1 MPAVVV
7 REYARLTT
15 APLAQSTLDAAH
27 ISPSAFSWLVK
38 LGQQFKANG
47 LQLLELDDQQW
58 LRLDNYVGVL
68 ESPCGQVIEILP
80 KHRVE
85 SDCKQSARKL
95 LRKLILNALQL
106 KQRETEHTD
115 IERFDAPLP
124 EWLMAQFLTE
134 LDSLVKR
141 GLRFDYQR
149 VEEPQRFLR
158 GQLDVVK
165 QLRQPA
171 GREHIFNIRHDI
183 FTANRPENRLLK
195 AALLRVCKTTQDNDN
210 WRLAHE
216 LQSILQ
222 ELPAS
227 TDIQAD
233 FTAWQSDRLMA
244 HYQSIKPWCEFVL
257 SQHVPLAVQGQWQGI
272 SMLFPM
278 ERLFESY
285 VATAL
290 DSAAKCIPGING
302 EVNTQLASKHLCT
315 HQGKDFFQLK
325 PDLQL
330 LLGAKCWI
338 IDTKWKL
345 LDAASREN
353 KYGLSQQDFYQLF
366 AYGQYYLGGEGT
378 LVLVYPAWQKFP
390 AAAQLADFRFNDKLT
405 LWVLPFDLE
414 AEDAAKNLISNLQ
427 NAFKEQLN
435 LSEAVAALAEV
446 ET

>member
-1 MPAVVV
+1 MQPVVV

-15 APLAQSTLDAAH
+15 APLAQNTLDAAH
-27 ISPSAFSWLVK
+27 IAPSAFSWLVK

-47 LQLLELDDQQW
+47 LQLLELDDQKW

-85 SDCKQSARKL
+85 GECKQSARKL
-95 LRKLILNALQL
+95 LRKLILSAMQL

-115 IERFDAPLP
+115 IELFEAPLP
-124 EWLMAQFLTE
+124 EWLMAQFLIE
-134 LDSLVKR
+134 LDNLVKR

-149 VEEPQRFLR
+149 IEESQRFLR

-165 QLRQPA
+165 QLRQPV

-183 FTANRPENRLLK
+183 FAANRPENRLLK
-195 AALLRVCKTTQDNDN
+195 AALLRVCKITQDNDN

-216 LQSILQ
+216 LQSLLH

-233 FTAWQSDRLMA
+233 FTAWRSDRLMA
-244 HYQSIKPWCEFVL
+244 HYQAIKPWCEFVL
-257 SQHVPLAVQGQWQGI
+257 SQHVPLAVQGEWQGI

-285 VATAL
+285 VAAEL
-290 DSAAKCIPGING
+290 DAGVQRMSGVKG
-302 EVNTQLASKHLCT
+302 EVRTQLASEYLCT
-315 HQGKDFFQLK
+315 HQRKGFFQLQ

-330 LLGAKCWI
+330 KLGAEHWI
-338 IDTKWKL
+338 LDTKWKL
-345 LDAASREN
+345 LDASDREN

-366 AYGQYYLGGEGT
+366 AYGKTYLGGEGT
-378 LVLVYPAWQKFP
+378 LVLIYPAWQKFP
-390 AAAQLADFRFNDKLT
+390 AGTELGEFRFNDKLT
-405 LWVLPFDLE
+405 LKVMPFDL
-414 AEDAAKNLISNLQ
+414 DAQDSAKDLILKLQ
-427 NAFKEQLN
+427 QGIKHKLQQ
-435 LSEAVAALAEV
+435 VG
-446 ET
+446 

>member
-15 APLAQSTLDAAH
+15 APLAQNTLDAAH

-85 SDCKQSARKL
+85 GECINSARKL

-124 EWLMAQFLTE
+124 EWLMAQFLTA

-141 GLRFDYQR
+141 GMRFDYQR
-149 VEEPQRFLR
+149 IEESQRFLR

-216 LQSILQ
+216 LQSLLH

-233 FTAWQSDRLMA
+233 FTAWRSDRLMA
-244 HYQSIKPWCEFVL
+244 HYLAIKPWCEFVL

-285 VATAL
+285 VAAEL
-290 DSAAKCIPGING
+290 DAAVQRMPGVKG
-302 EVNTQLASKHLCT
+302 EVRTQLASKYLCK
-315 HQGKDFFQLK
+315 HHGKGFFQLQ

-330 LLGAKCWI
+330 RLGAERWI
-338 IDTKWKL
+338 LDTKWKL
-345 LDAASREN
+345 LDASDREN

-366 AYGQYYLGGEGT
+366 AYGQHYLGGEGT
-378 LVLVYPAWQKFP
+378 LVLIYPAWQKYP
-390 AAAQLADFRFNDKLT
+390 AGTELGEFRFNDKLALKVT
-405 LWVLPFDLE
+405 PFDLD
-414 AEDAAKNLISNLQ
+414 AQDAAKDLILKLQ
-427 NAFKEQLN
+427 QGIKQRLQQAG
-435 LSEAVAALAEV
+435 
-446 ET
+446 

>member
-15 APLAQSTLDAAH
+15 APLAQNTLDAAH

-58 LRLDNYVGVL
+58 LKLDNYVGVL

-85 SDCKQSARKL
+85 GECIASARKL
-95 LRKLILNALQL
+95 LRKLILNAMQL

-149 VEEPQRFLR
+149 VEEPQRFLC

-233 FTAWQSDRLMA
+233 FHAWQSDRLMA
-244 HYQSIKPWCEFVL
+244 HYQAIKPWCEFVL

-285 VATAL
+285 VATCLSNAAAMPAFKGKL
-290 DSAAKCIPGING
+290 D
-302 EVNTQLASKHLCT
+302 TQLASRFLCS
-315 HQGKDFFQLK
+315 HQGKGFFQLR
-325 PDLQL
+325 PDLRL
-330 LLGAKCWI
+330 TVGSVTWVM
-338 IDTKWKL
+338 DTKWKL
-345 LDAASREN
+345 LDAGDRAN
-353 KYGLSQQDFYQLF
+353 NYGLSQQDFYQLF

-378 LVLVYPAWQKFP
+378 LVLVYPAWHKFS
-390 AAAQLADFRFNDKLT
+390 AASQLAEFRFNDTLT

-414 AEDAAKNLISNLQ
+414 AEDAAKNLISQLQ
-427 NAFKEQLN
+427 QGIKDQLS
-435 LSEAVAALAEV
+435 LSEAEVVSAEMG
-446 ET
+446 

>member
-1 MPAVVV
+1 MQPVVV

-15 APLAQSTLDAAH
+15 APLAQNTLDAAH
-27 ISPSAFSWLVK
+27 IAPSAFNWLVK

-47 LQLLELDDQQW
+47 LQLLQLDDQQW

-85 SDCKQSARKL
+85 SECKQSARKL
-95 LRKLILNALQL
+95 LRKLILNAMQL
-106 KQRETEHTD
+106 KQRETEQTD

-134 LDSLVKR
+134 LDALVKR
-141 GLRFDYQR
+141 GMRFDYQR

-171 GREHIFNIRHDI
+171 GRAHIFHIRHDI

-195 AALLRVCKTTQDNDN
+195 AALVKVCKTTQDNDN

-216 LQSILQ
+216 LQSLLH

-227 TDIQAD
+227 NDVQSD
-233 FTAWQSDRLMA
+233 FKAWQTDRLMA
-244 HYQSIKPWCEFVL
+244 HYQGIKPWCEFVL

-285 VATAL
+285 VAAKL
-290 DSAAKCIPGING
+290 DVAAQRMPGMQG
-302 EVNTQLASKHLCT
+302 QVNTQLSSKFLCT
-315 HQGKDFFQLK
+315 HQGKSFFQLK

-330 LLGAKCWI
+330 KLGDERWI
-338 IDTKWKL
+338 LDTKWKL
-345 LDAASREN
+345 LDASDREN

-366 AYGQYYLGGEGT
+366 AYGQYYLGGAGT
-378 LVLVYPAWQKFP
+378 LVLIYPAWQRFT
-390 AAAQLADFRFNDKLT
+390 ASSELGEFYFNDQLR
-405 LWVLPFDLE
+405 LLVLPFDLE
-414 AEDAAKNLISNLQ
+414 AEESAKNLILKLQ
-427 NAFKEQLN
+427 QGIKHKLQLHG
-435 LSEAVAALAEV
+435 
-446 ET
+446 

>member
-15 APLAQSTLDAAH
+15 APLPQNTLDAAH

-85 SDCKQSARKL
+85 GECINSARKL

-106 KQRETEHTD
+106 KQRETEYTD
-115 IERFDAPLP
+115 IERFDAPLT

-134 LDSLVKR
+134 LDSVIKR
-141 GLRFDYQR
+141 GMRFDYQR
-149 VEEPQRFLR
+149 IEESQRFLR

-183 FTANRPENRLLK
+183 FTADRAENRLLK
-195 AALLRVCKTTQDNDN
+195 TALLRVCKTTQDNDN

-216 LQSILQ
+216 LQSLLH
-222 ELPAS
+222 ELPTS

-233 FTAWQSDRLMA
+233 FTTDRK
-244 HYQSIKPWCEFVL
+244 SV
-257 SQHVPLAVQGQWQGI
+257 V
-272 SMLFPM
+272 
-278 ERLFESY
+278 
-285 VATAL
+285 
-290 DSAAKCIPGING
+290 
-302 EVNTQLASKHLCT
+302 
-315 HQGKDFFQLK
+315 
-325 PDLQL
+325 
-330 LLGAKCWI
+330 
-338 IDTKWKL
+338 
-345 LDAASREN
+345 
-353 KYGLSQQDFYQLF
+353 
-366 AYGQYYLGGEGT
+366 
-378 LVLVYPAWQKFP
+378 
-390 AAAQLADFRFNDKLT
+390 
-405 LWVLPFDLE
+405 
-414 AEDAAKNLISNLQ
+414 
-427 NAFKEQLN
+427 
-435 LSEAVAALAEV
+435 
-446 ET
+446 

>member
-15 APLAQSTLDAAH
+15 APLAQNTLDAAH
-27 ISPSAFSWLVK
+27 ISPSVFSWLVK

-47 LQLLELDDQQW
+47 LQLLELDNQQW

-85 SDCKQSARKL
+85 GECINSARKL

-106 KQRETEHTD
+106 KQRETEYTD
-115 IERFDAPLP
+115 IERFDAPLT

-134 LDSLVKR
+134 LDSVIKR
-141 GLRFDYQR
+141 GMRFDYQR
-149 VEEPQRFLR
+149 IEEPQRFLR

-183 FTANRPENRLLK
+183 FTADRAENRLLK
-195 AALLRVCKTTQDNDN
+195 TALLRVCKTTQDNDN

-216 LQSILQ
+216 LQSLLH
-222 ELPAS
+222 ELPTS

-233 FTAWQSDRLMA
+233 FTTWRSDRLMA
-244 HYQSIKPWCEFVL
+244 HYQAIKPWCEFVL
-257 SQHVPLAVQGQWQGI
+257 SQHVPLAVQGLWQGI

-285 VATAL
+285 VAAEL
-290 DSAAKCIPGING
+290 DAAVQRMLGVKG
-302 EVNTQLASKHLCT
+302 EVRTQLASKYLCK
-315 HQGKDFFQLK
+315 HQGKDFFQLQ

-330 LLGAKCWI
+330 KLGADHWI
-338 IDTKWKL
+338 LDTKWKL
-345 LDAASREN
+345 LDASDKEN

-366 AYGQYYLGGEGT
+366 AYGQTYLGGDGT
-378 LVLVYPAWQKFP
+378 LVLIYPAWHKFP
-390 AAAQLADFRFNDKLT
+390 AGAYLGEFRFNDKLT
-405 LWVLPFDLE
+405 LKVLPFDLD
-414 AEDAAKNLISNLQ
+414 AQNAAKDLISKLQ
-427 NAFKEQLN
+427 QGVKQSLP
-435 LSEAVAALAEV
+435 S
-446 ET
+446 

>member
-1 MPAVVV
+1 MQPVVV

-15 APLAQSTLDAAH
+15 AKLAQNTLDAAH

-47 LQLLELDDQQW
+47 LQLLELDDLQW

-85 SDCKQSARKL
+85 GDCIDSARKL
-95 LRKLILNALQL
+95 LRKLILNAMQL
-106 KQRETEHTD
+106 KQRETQHAD

-124 EWLMAQFLTE
+124 EWLMRQFLTE

-149 VEEPQRFLR
+149 VEEQQRYLR

-165 QLRQPA
+165 QLRQPP
-171 GREHIFNIRHDI
+171 GRAHVFNIRHDI
-183 FTANRPENRLLK
+183 FSADRAENRLLK
-195 AALLRVCKTTQDNDN
+195 AALIRICKTTQDNDN

-216 LQSILQ
+216 LQSMLH
-222 ELPAS
+222 ELPAA
-227 TDIQAD
+227 TDIAAD
-233 FTAWQSDRLMA
+233 FNAWRNDRLMA
-244 HYQSIKPWCEFVL
+244 HYQAVKPWCEFVL
-257 SQHVPLAVQGQWQGI
+257 SQHVPLAVQGEWRGI

-285 VATAL
+285 VATELNREAAL
-290 DSAAKCIPGING
+290 LPGVKG
-302 EVNTQLASKHLCT
+302 AVDTQLATRFLCT
-315 HQGKDFFQLK
+315 HQNKDFFQLR

-330 LLGAKCWI
+330 TLGANRWI
-338 IDTKWKL
+338 LDTKWKL
-345 LDAASREN
+345 LNATDREN

-366 AYGQYYLGGEGT
+366 AYGQYYLGGVGT
-378 LVLVYPAWQKFP
+378 LVLIYPAWQKFP
-390 AAAQLADFRFNDKLT
+390 ASTQLVEFRFNDNLKL
-405 LWVLPFDLE
+405 LVLPFDLE
-414 AEDAAKNLISNLQ
+414 AENAAEHLISALQQGIKHNLQ
-427 NAFKEQLN
+427 Q
-435 LSEAVAALAEV
+435 VG
-446 ET
+446 

>member
-15 APLAQSTLDAAH
+15 AQLAKNTLDQAH
-27 ISPSAFSWLVK
+27 ISASAFSWLVK

-47 LQLLELDDQQW
+47 LQLLELNDQQW

-85 SDCKQSARKL
+85 GECVASARKL
-95 LRKLILNALQL
+95 LRKLILNAMQL
-106 KQRETEHTD
+106 KQRETQHTD

-124 EWLMAQFLTE
+124 EWLMQQFLTE
-134 LDSLVKR
+134 LDHLIKR
-141 GLRFDYQR
+141 GLRFDYHR
-149 VEEPQRFLR
+149 VEEQQRFLR

-165 QLRQPA
+165 QLRQPP
-171 GREHIFNIRHDI
+171 GREHVFHIRHDI
-183 FTANRPENRLLK
+183 FSADRPENRLLK

-216 LQSILQ
+216 LQSMLQ
-222 ELPAS
+222 ELPVS
-227 TDIQAD
+227 TDFQSD
-233 FTAWQSDRLMA
+233 FKAWRTDRLMA
-244 HYQSIKPWCEFVL
+244 HYQAIKPWCEFVL

-285 VATAL
+285 VAAELDTA
-290 DSAAKCIPGING
+290 AQRVPAIKG
-302 EVNTQLASKHLCT
+302 EVNTQLASKYLCT

-330 LLGAKCWI
+330 KLGADSWI
-338 IDTKWKL
+338 LDTKWKL
-345 LDAASREN
+345 LNAADREN

-366 AYGQYYLGGEGT
+366 AYGHKYLNGSGT
-378 LVLVYPAWQKFP
+378 LVLIYPAWQKFP
-390 AAAQLADFRFNDKLT
+390 PGTQLAEFSFNNTLKLR
-405 LWVLPFDLE
+405 VLPFDLE
-414 AEDAAKNLISNLQ
+414 SDRAASELITLLQ
-427 NAFKEQLN
+427 QGLKHKLQ
-435 LSEAVAALAEV
+435 EV
-446 ET
+446 G

>member
-1 MPAVVV
+1 MPAIVV

-15 APLAQSTLDAAH
+15 AALAQNTLDAAH

-85 SDCKQSARKL
+85 GECVASARKL
-95 LRKLILNALQL
+95 LRKLILNAMQL
-106 KQRETEHTD
+106 KQRETQHTD
-115 IERFDAPLP
+115 IECFDAPLP
-124 EWLMAQFLTE
+124 EWLMQQFLTE
-134 LDSLVKR
+134 LDHLIKR
-141 GLRFDYQR
+141 GLRFDYHR
-149 VEEPQRFLR
+149 VEEQQRFLR

-165 QLRQPA
+165 QLRQPP
-171 GREHIFNIRHDI
+171 GREHLFHIRHDI
-183 FTANRPENRLLK
+183 FSADRPENRLLK
-195 AALLRVCKTTQDNDN
+195 AALLCVCKTTQDNDN

-216 LQSILQ
+216 LQSMLQ
-222 ELPAS
+222 ELPVS
-227 TDIQAD
+227 TDFQSD
-233 FTAWQSDRLMA
+233 FKAWRTDRLMA
-244 HYQSIKPWCEFVL
+244 HYQAIKPWCEFVL

-285 VATAL
+285 VAAEL
-290 DSAAKCIPGING
+290 DAAAQRLPGIKG
-302 EVNTQLASKHLCT
+302 EVNTQLASKYLCT

-330 LLGAKCWI
+330 KLGAMRWI
-338 IDTKWKL
+338 LDTKWKL
-345 LDAASREN
+345 LDAADREN

-378 LVLVYPAWQKFP
+378 LVLIYPAWQKFP
-390 AAAQLADFRFNDKLT
+390 SGAQLAEFSFNDKLK
-405 LWVLPFDLE
+405 LLVLAFDLE
-414 AEDAAKNLISNLQ
+414 AEDAAKNLILQ
-427 NAFKEQLN
+427 LQQGIKHKLQQ
-435 LSEAVAALAEV
+435 VG
-446 ET
+446 

>member
-15 APLAQSTLDAAH
+15 AQLAQNTLDAAH

-68 ESPCGQVIEILP
+68 ETPCGQVIEILP

-85 SDCKQSARKL
+85 GECVASARKL
-95 LRKLILNALQL
+95 LRKLILNAMQL
-106 KQRETEHTD
+106 KQRETQHTD

-124 EWLMAQFLTE
+124 EWLMQQFLTE
-134 LDSLVKR
+134 LDHLIKH
-141 GLRFDYQR
+141 GLRFDYHR
-149 VEEPQRFLR
+149 VEEQQQFLR

-165 QLRQPA
+165 QLRQPP
-171 GREHIFNIRHDI
+171 GREHVFHIRHDI
-183 FTANRPENRLLK
+183 FSADRPENRLLK

-227 TDIQAD
+227 TDFQSD
-233 FTAWQSDRLMA
+233 FKAWRTDRLMA
-244 HYQSIKPWCEFVL
+244 HYQAIKPWCEFVL

-285 VATAL
+285 VAAEL
-290 DSAAKCIPGING
+290 DAAAQRMPGIKG
-302 EVNTQLASKHLCT
+302 EVRTQLASKYLCT
-315 HQGKDFFQLK
+315 HQGKGFFQLK

-330 LLGAKCWI
+330 KLGAKHWI
-338 IDTKWKL
+338 LDTKWKL
-345 LDAASREN
+345 LNAADREN

-366 AYGQYYLGGEGT
+366 AYGHKYLNGSGT
-378 LVLVYPAWQKFP
+378 LVLIYPAWQKFP
-390 AAAQLADFRFNDKLT
+390 PGTQLAEFSFNNTLKLR
-405 LWVLPFDLE
+405 VLPFDLE
-414 AEDAAKNLISNLQ
+414 DENAANELITLLQQGLKHNLQ
-427 NAFKEQLN
+427 
-435 LSEAVAALAEV
+435 EV
-446 ET
+446 G